1 MIYVTSDLH
10 GYPLQN
16 FLEFLESTG
25 FSEDDFLFVLGD
37 VIDRGEDGVE
47 LLRWMTQQPNV
58 QLILGNH
65 EWFLLGC
72 SFLFDEVTDESLEKL
87 TPELLKLTD
96 NWKRNGAAPTISGFR
111 KLLRKDPALVEGILD
126 YIREAPLYE
135 TVEAGGRQFV
145 LVHAGLGNFDP
156 ARPLEDYDPMDFLW
170 ARPPLET
177 VYYGDK
183 TVIFGHT
190 PTVYYGEAYKDRA
203 IRSDSWV
210 CIDTG
215 ASFGRSPML
224 LRLDDMKEF
233 YIS

>member
-10 GYPLQN
+10 GYPLN
-16 FLEFLESTG
+16 KFLAFLQESG
-25 FSEDDFLFVLGD
+25 FTEDDFLFVLGD
-37 VIDRGEDGVE
+37 VIDRGKHGVE
-47 LLRWMTQQPNV
+47 LLQWMTQQPNV
-58 QLILGNH
+58 QMILGNH

-72 SFLFDEVTDESLEKL
+72 SYLFDEVTDENLDKI
-87 TPELLKLTD
+87 TPEQIKLTD

-111 KLLRKDPALVEGILD
+111 RLLRKDPSLVEGILD

-135 TVEAGGRQFV
+135 TVEVNGRKFV
-145 LVHAGLGNFDP
+145 LVHAGLGSFDP
-156 ARPLEDYDPMDFLW
+156 AKPLEDYDVMELLW
-170 ARPPLET
+170 TRPALDT
-177 VYYGDK
+177 RYYEDA

-190 PTVYYGEAYKDRA
+190 PTLYYGEEFKDRA
-203 IRSDSWV
+203 IHGNGWI

-215 ASFGRSPML
+215 VSFDRHPML

>member
-10 GYPLQN
+10 GYPLDN
-16 FLEFLESTG
+16 FLSFLKKSG
-25 FSEDDFLFVLGD
+25 FTEDDFLFVLGD
-37 VIDRGEDGVE
+37 VIDRGKHGVQ
-47 LLRWMTQQPNV
+47 LLLWMTQQSNV

-72 SFLFDEVTDESLEKL
+72 SFLFDEVNEESLEKF
-87 TPELLKLTD
+87 TPQKLKLVE
-96 NWKRNGAAPTISGFR
+96 NWKRNGADATIFGFR

-126 YIREAPLYE
+126 YIRDAPLYE
-135 TVEAGGRQFV
+135 TLEVNGRKFV

-156 ARPLEDYDPMDFLW
+156 AKPLEDYDVMDLVW
-170 ARPPLET
+170 ERPTLDT
-177 VYYGDK
+177 QYYEDA

-190 PTVYYGEAYKDRA
+190 PTVYYGEEYKDRA
-203 IRSDSWV
+203 IHKDSWI

-215 ASFGRSPML
+215 VSFGRHPML

-233 YIS
+233 YLS

>member
-10 GYPLQN
+10 GYPLGKFLA
-16 FLEFLESTG
+16 FLEKTG
-25 FSEDDFLFVLGD
+25 FTKDDFLFVLGD
-37 VIDRGEDGVE
+37 VIDRGKYGVQ
-47 LLRWMTQQPNV
+47 LLRWMTQQSNV

-65 EWFLLGC
+65 EWFMLGC
-72 SFLFDEVTDESLEKL
+72 SYLFDEVNDENLDKL
-87 TPELLKLTD
+87 TPEKLKLAQ
-96 NWKRNGAAPTISGFR
+96 NWKRNGADATISGFR
-111 KLLRKDPALVEGILD
+111 KLLREDPALVEGILD

-135 TVEAGGRQFV
+135 TLELNGRKFV

-156 ARPLEDYDPMDFLW
+156 EKPMEDYDEMELLW
-170 ARPPLET
+170 TRPALDT
-177 VYYGDK
+177 RYYEDA

-190 PTVYYGEAYKDRA
+190 PTIYYGEEYKDRA
-203 IRSDSWV
+203 IKTASWI

-215 ASFGRSPML
+215 VSFGHHPML

>member
-10 GYPLQN
+10 GYPLEKFLA
-16 FLEFLESTG
+16 FLEEAG
-25 FSEDDFLFVLGD
+25 FTSDDFLFVLGD
-37 VIDRGEDGVE
+37 VIDRGNYGVQ
-47 LLRWMTQQPNV
+47 LLRWMTQQSNV

-65 EWFLLGC
+65 EWFMLGC
-72 SFLFDEVTDESLEKL
+72 SYLFDEVNDENLDKL
-87 TPELLKLTD
+87 TPEKLKLAQ
-96 NWKRNGAAPTISGFR
+96 NWKRNGADATISGFR
-111 KLLRKDPALVEGILD
+111 KLLREDPALVEGILD

-135 TVEAGGRQFV
+135 TLELNGRKFV

-156 ARPLEDYDPMDFLW
+156 EKPMEDYDEMELLW
-170 ARPPLET
+170 TRPALDT
-177 VYYGDK
+177 RYYEDA

-190 PTVYYGEAYKDRA
+190 PTIYYGEEYKDRA
-203 IRSDSWV
+203 IKTASWI

-215 ASFGRSPML
+215 VSFGHHPML

>member
-10 GYPLQN
+10 GYPLN
-16 FLEFLESTG
+16 KFLAFLRKSG
-25 FSEDDFLFVLGD
+25 FAENDFLFVLGD
-37 VIDRGEDGVE
+37 VIDRGEHGVQ
-47 LLRWMTQQPNV
+47 LLRWMTQQSNV

-65 EWFLLGC
+65 EWFMLGC
-72 SFLFDEVTDESLEKL
+72 SYLFDEVTEENLEKI
-87 TPELLKLTD
+87 TPEQIKLTD
-96 NWKRNGAAPTISGFR
+96 NWKRNGAAPTILGFQN
-111 KLLRKDPALVEGILD
+111 LLRKDPALVEGILD

-135 TVEAGGRQFV
+135 TVEVGGQKFI

-156 ARPLEDYDPMDFLW
+156 AKSLEDYDVMDLVW
-170 ARPPLET
+170 TRPTLDT
-177 VYYGDK
+177 QYFDNA

-190 PTVYYGEAYKDRA
+190 PTIYYGEEFKDRA
-203 IRSDSWV
+203 IKTDSWI

-215 ASFGRSPML
+215 VSFGRQPML

>member
-10 GYPLQN
+10 GYPLGKFLA
-16 FLEFLESTG
+16 FLEKTG
-25 FSEDDFLFVLGD
+25 FTKDDFLFVLGD
-37 VIDRGEDGVE
+37 VIDRGKYGVQ
-47 LLRWMTQQPNV
+47 LLRWMTQQSNV

-65 EWFLLGC
+65 EWFMLGC
-72 SFLFDEVTDESLEKL
+72 SYLFDEVNDENLDKL
-87 TPELLKLTD
+87 TPEKLKLAQ
-96 NWKRNGAAPTISGFR
+96 NWKRNGADATISGFR
-111 KLLRKDPALVEGILD
+111 KLLREDPGLVEGILD

-135 TVEAGGRQFV
+135 TLELNGRKFV

-156 ARPLEDYDPMDFLW
+156 EKPMEDYDEMELLW
-170 ARPPLET
+170 TRPALDT
-177 VYYGDK
+177 RYYEDA

-190 PTVYYGEAYKDRA
+190 PTIYYGEEYKDRA
-203 IRSDSWV
+203 IKTASWI

-215 ASFGRSPML
+215 VSFGRHPML

>member
-10 GYPLQN
+10 GYPLEKFLT
-16 FLEFLESTG
+16 FLEEAG
-25 FSEDDFLFVLGD
+25 FTSDDFLFVLGD
-37 VIDRGEDGVE
+37 VIDRGNYGVQ
-47 LLRWMTQQPNV
+47 LLRWMTQQSNV

-65 EWFLLGC
+65 EWFMLGC
-72 SFLFDEVTDESLEKL
+72 SYLFDEVNDENLDKL
-87 TPELLKLTD
+87 TPEKLKLAQ
-96 NWKRNGAAPTISGFR
+96 NWKRNGADATISGFR
-111 KLLRKDPALVEGILD
+111 KLLREDPGLVEGILD

-135 TVEAGGRQFV
+135 TLELNGRKFV

-156 ARPLEDYDPMDFLW
+156 EKPMEDYDEMELLW
-170 ARPPLET
+170 TRPALDT
-177 VYYGDK
+177 RYYEDA

-190 PTVYYGEAYKDRA
+190 PTIYYGEEYKDRA
-203 IRSDSWV
+203 IKTASWI

-215 ASFGRSPML
+215 VSFGHHPML